1 MAQSFVVMGSQLLAP
16 LRAVLGANGVR
27 YSIPVVGI
35 GSESSVAQRQPDTST
50 LRGRLVNLRQQCA
63 ASLGGLYD
71 PVVLSHCSPATA
83 TTRAVFTAT
92 SGSRRPMF
100 NINNLWTW
108 CARSCLHLPD
118 SSPASSGRQRGTPRR
133 PRLASRVTDKAP
145 GEKDCPGLLLGQTG
159 LSGQGRVMV
168 VDWRRTADDHAIT
181 CTPPTSRSSEDHPD
195 SNLPHVAGPPP
206 LPPRRPA
213 LQGAPQSSHRVHHS
227 DRTDPG
233 LHPGDHCTNRHR
245 PRAQQAAHVKLESD
259 ARPRSWSNDRPG
271 CSSSLES

>member
-168 VDWRRTADDHAIT
+168 GGLEKGQADSPRH
-181 CTPPTSRSSEDHPD
+181 
-195 SNLPHVAGPPP
+195 NLYASDIEVI
-206 LPPRRPA
+206 RRPSRLQPPWWLDPRHCLKA
-213 LQGAPQSSHRVHHS
+213 LLFRHPQY
-227 DRTDPG
+227 
-233 LHPGDHCTNRHR
+233 
-245 PRAQQAAHVKLESD
+245 
-259 ARPRSWSNDRPG
+259 
-271 CSSSLES
+271 